1 MNPIIFSSAH
11 VYTSNPHQLK
21 KTHILFFFAR
31 NPTFIQKQP
40 CFTFFFWS
48 KNTLFYFCD
57 KEKPHITTK
66 SVIAFTHA
74 KNFNTNAFLK
84 SISEI
89 FK

>member
-21 KTHILFFFAR
+21 KTHILFFLPETPHSFGS
-31 NPTFIQKQP
+31 NLVLL
-40 CFTFFFWS
+40 FFLS

-74 KNFNTNAFLK
+74 KNFNTNALLK